1 MVVNERKTVLN
12 APSDEPHQPVWARNQ
27 NRRRGGG
34 GLFSKLVVFTVLMA
48 VFAFFA
54 APAVAFFGIRSAA
67 EASDVAGLTRLID
80 YPAVRQSLRPQLDG
94 NPAASA
100 PAPSFLED
108 PIGAVRRQIE
118 QATAPRTPDADAYLT
133 PAAIAALTRGE
144 GRYASQRVEDGLPS
158 PDSTNTGGPLPKP
171 VYWGMNRAR
180 MSVADEGGSETV
192 FTFERKGAFE
202 WKLVHVGLPDGV
214 APAPVPVTAPPVP
227 MVGKSGARGG

>member
-1 MVVNERKTVLN
+1 MVRHEGKTVLN

-27 NRRRGGG
+27 KRRRGGG
-34 GLFSKLVVFTVLMA
+34 GGLLGRLIGFIVLMT
-48 VFAFFA
+48 AFIFFV

-100 PAPSFLED
+100 PAPTFMED

-118 QATAPRTPDADAYLT
+118 QATAPRAPDVDAYLT

-144 GRYASQRVEDGLPS
+144 GRYASQRLDGGLPS
-158 PDSTNTGGPLPKP
+158 PDNSNTGGPMPRP
-171 VYWGMNRAR
+171 VYWSVNRAR

-202 WKLVHVGLPDGV
+202 WKLVHVGLPDGATPPPV
-214 APAPVPVTAPPVP
+214 TPEPSVPV
-227 MVGKSGARGG
+227 VGQSGRRGG